1 MHAPL
6 TSRFR
11 SSYVSAGI
19 TIGQLCRE
27 CGVTFRDQAGQ
38 ELPAV
43 SAEAGPA
50 FVEYFRESEMGGLFR
65 LTARFPVSG
74 DASKLA
80 RVAVRLANG
89 IGAGAGRSE

>member
-1 MHAPL
+1 M
-6 TSRFR
+6 F
-11 SSYVSAGI
+11 
-19 TIGQLCRE
+19 
-27 CGVTFRDQAGQ
+27 TFRDQAGQ

-43 SAEAGPA
+43 SAEAGLA